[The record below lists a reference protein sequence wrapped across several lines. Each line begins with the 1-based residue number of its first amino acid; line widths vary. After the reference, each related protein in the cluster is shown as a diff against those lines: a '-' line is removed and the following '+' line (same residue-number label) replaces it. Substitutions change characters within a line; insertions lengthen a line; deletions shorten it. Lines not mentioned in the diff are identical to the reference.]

1 MTKTLNV
8 GISPSLNCRVREMK
22 LALQGCEGGN
32 MPRRVRVG
40 ETCPTDIGRGKH
52 ALVRL
57 G

>member
-40 ETCPTDIGRGKH
+40 ENMSHRYRKGETCIG
-52 ALVRL
+52 
-57 G
+57 